1 MASLN
6 KTWIIIVLAFCAV
19 FASIDAAA
27 SKYFRYKNKDGV
39 IVVQDHI
46 PPEAVKGGYQVL
58 NHLFQVIEEVSPA
71 KTEEQ
76 IAKENA
82 LEKKQRAMDKR
93 RQEQEDSDAILMRTY
108 ATVDQIVRVRDER
121 VRTVALDVINTQKI
135 IESQQNLIKSMR
147 RKAADRERKGLKVTD
162 DTRQEIVKAERMIE
176 RSMQLLADKKQDVT
190 NVADDFNQKI
200 KRFTQVTGF
209 NVISR
214 YRDIENSHLNSS
226 AKYLHVPCEQDSCE
240 KVWGALTTQIKE
252 YQSEFDID
260 IPQFLFSNVEMK
272 DKWLVDA
279 VVVDTFETGFHA
291 VVFMRCKVKEESKLL
306 DVIPCQQADAVNL
319 LRQFESAT
327 LDISVDN
334 KQTQF

>member
-6 KTWIIIVLAFCAV
+6 KTWIIIVLTFCAA

-27 SKYFRYKNKDGV
+27 NKYFRYKNQDGV

-46 PPEAVKGGYQVL
+46 PPDAVKGGYQVL
-58 NHLFQVIEEVSPA
+58 NHLFQVIEEVAPA

-82 LEKKQRAMDKR
+82 LEKKQKELDKR
-93 RQEQEDSDAILMRTY
+93 RKEQQESDAILMRTY

-121 VRTVALDVINTQKI
+121 IRTVELDVVNTQKI

-147 RKAADRERKGLKVTD
+147 RKAADRERNGLKVTD

-176 RSMQLLADKKQDVT
+176 RSMQLLADKKQDVID
-190 NVADDFNQKI
+190 VADSFNQKI

-209 NVISR
+209 NVITR
-214 YRDIENSHLNSS
+214 YRDLENSHLNSS

-240 KVWGALTTQIKE
+240 KVWEGLSAQIKE
-252 YQSEFDID
+252 YQAEFDVEM
-260 IPQFLFSNVEMK
+260 PQFLFSTVTLK
-272 DKWLVDA
+272 DTWLVDA
-279 VVVDTFETGFHA
+279 VVVDTYETGFHA
-291 VVFMRCKVKEESKLL
+291 IVFMRCKVKEESKLL
-306 DVIPCQQADAVNL
+306 DNIPCQQADAVSL
-319 LRQFESAT
+319 LRRFERDT
-327 LDISVDN
+327 LDISADN
-334 KQTQF
+334 KQTKF

>member
-1 MASLN
+1 MVSLK
-6 KTWIIIVLAFCAV
+6 KTWIIIVLTFCTAFV
-19 FASIDAAA
+19 SIDAAA

-46 PPEAVKGGYQVL
+46 PPNAVKGGYQVL
-58 NHLFQVIEEVSPA
+58 NHLFQVIEEVAPA

-76 IAKENA
+76 IAKESA
-82 LEKKQRAMDKR
+82 REKKQQELNKR
-93 RQEQEDSDAILMRTY
+93 REEQEKSDAILMRTY

-121 VRTVALDVINTQKI
+121 IRTVELDVVNTQKI

-147 RKAADRERKGLKVTD
+147 RKAADRERNGLKVTD
-162 DTRQEIVKAERMIE
+162 DTRQEIVKAERMIA
-176 RSMQLLADKKQDVT
+176 RSKELLALKKQDVEG
-190 NVADDFNQKI
+190 VADSFNQKI

-214 YRDIENSHLNSS
+214 YRDLENSHLNSS

-240 KVWGALTTQIKE
+240 KVWGALSSEIKT
-252 YQSEFDID
+252 YQTEFDVEM
-260 IPQFLFSNVEMK
+260 PQFLFSTVELK
-272 DKWLVDA
+272 DRWLVDA

-291 VVFMRCKVKEESKLL
+291 IVFMRCKVKEESKLL
-306 DVIPCQQADAVNL
+306 DNIPCQQADAVNF

-327 LDISVDN
+327 NDISPVDT
-334 KQTQF
+334 QTQF